1 MKKILLAFS
10 ILMFAQFVFAQETPD
25 LSELFSTAQMPSDAE
40 IRQVVE
46 KFNFTPEEKDQLFYE
61 TKKQIVELYRT
72 QDLQTLQQKALEGK
86 QHLNNSGL
94 SLQDFMAGEQ

>member
-1 MKKILLAFS
+1 MKKILITFS
-10 ILMFAQFVFAQETPD
+10 VLIFAQFVCAQEAPN

-46 KFNFTPEEKDQLFYE
+46 KFNFTPEEKEQLFLE

-72 QDLQTLQQKALEGK
+72 QDLQTLQQRALEGK

-94 SLQDFMAGEQ
+94 SIQDFMAGEQ